1 MKILFVCHGNIC
13 RSPMAMFVMRDLVEK
28 NAITDDFVIDSAATS
43 CEELGNPAYPPVE
56 RLLGRL
62 GIDTSS
68 HRARR
73 ITAADYDY
81 YDLIVGM
88 DRANMRNM
96 LNFWGG
102 DRDGKIRMM
111 MSFCGEER
119 DVADPWYTDD
129 FEKTYKDVL
138 AGCKALLAEYG
149 Y

>member
-56 RLLGRL
+56 RLLGRF

-102 DRDGKIRMM
+102 DREGKIRMM

-129 FEKTYKDVL
+129 FEKTYRDVL
-138 AGCKALLAEYG
+138 TGCKALLAEYG